1 MTKDELFSAADK
13 AADAFTD
20 KGVSAWDVYVRSS
33 SATSAEV
40 KEQKLDAFE
49 EAVTWGAGV
58 RALLPDGRMGFAY
71 SSGSPDAALMAARK
85 AYENALNA
93 EPDAGN
99 NIPLKSDA
107 PYPDITEFDD
117 LVKTLGEREKIDK
130 AMVVE
135 KAALDF
141 DPRIKRVRK
150 SSASFTEAG
159 WAIVSSNGVR
169 AYTEGTY
176 FSCGIMAVAEE
187 GGESQMGYDFDYKRY
202 VSQIDFA
209 KVGRSAAEKA
219 VALLGAKKT
228 PTGLFPVLLDNL
240 VASEFLGVLA
250 ASFSAESVIKGR
262 SLLAGK
268 VGQKVCSGLI
278 NIHDDALFPGGVGTR
293 AFDDEGFPSQRTP
306 LIVAGE
312 LAGFLHNAYTAKRT
326 GGVSTGN
333 AARGGFRTQ
342 PGVGS
347 SNLYIEKGKASK
359 EELIASMSKG
369 LLVEEV
375 LGMHTANPISG
386 DFSIGVSGQWIEGGK
401 IAYPVREGAI
411 AGNILSI
418 FSEVEALGS
427 DLRFVGKL
435 GAPSILLKPISV
447 SGS

>member
-1 MTKDELFSAADK
+1 MTKDELFDAADK
-13 AADAFTD
+13 AADAFLT

-33 SATSAEV
+33 SSTSAEV
-40 KEQKLDAFE
+40 KEQKLDTFE

-58 RALLPDGRMGFAY
+58 RALLPDGKMGFAY
-71 SSGSPDAALMAARK
+71 SSGSPEAVSQAAQK
-85 AYENALNA
+85 AYENAQHA
-93 EPDAGN
+93 EADPGN
-99 NIPLKSDA
+99 VIPLKPDA
-107 PYPDITEFDD
+107 PYPDIAEFDD
-117 LVKTLGEREKIDK
+117 QIKSLSEQEKIDK
-130 AMVVE
+130 AIIVE
-135 KAALDF
+135 KAALGF

-159 WAIVSSNGVR
+159 WALVNSNGIRV
-169 AYTEGTY
+169 YTEGTY

-209 KVGRSAAEKA
+209 KVGRSAAERA

-228 PTGLFPVLLDNL
+228 PTGLFPVLLENI
-240 VASEFLGVLA
+240 VSSEFLGVLA

-268 VGQKVCSGLI
+268 VGKKVCSGLI
-278 NIHDDALFPGGVGTR
+278 NIYDDAIFPGGVGTR
-293 AFDDEGFPSQRTP
+293 SFDDEGFPSQRTP

-312 LAGFLHNAYTAKRT
+312 LAGFLHSAYTAKRT

-347 SNLYIEKGKASK
+347 SNLYIEKGKASR
-359 EELIASMSKG
+359 EDLIASVSKG
-369 LLVEEV
+369 LLVQEV

-411 AGNILSI
+411 SGNILSL

-427 DLRFVGKL
+427 DIRFVGKL
-435 GAPSILLKPISV
+435 GAPSILLKPVSV